1 MTIWGSVFQVSQ
13 GALHI
18 DISQHHE
25 LIHHDTA
32 EEYGNDHDGD
42 LSHPKMAVETQDERS
57 ASNQGKLDCPGN
69 VAVRINGPSDD
80 RIKLHATTRQ
90 NDYRK

>member
-1 MTIWGSVFQVSQ
+1 MTIWGSVLQANL

-18 DISQHHE
+18 DISKHHE

-32 EEYGNDHDGD
+32 KEDGNDHDGH

-57 ASNQGKLDCPGN
+57 ASNQGKLDGPSN
-69 VAVRINGPSDD
+69 VAVRVNGPLDD
-80 RIKLHATTRQ
+80 RI
-90 NDYRK
+90 